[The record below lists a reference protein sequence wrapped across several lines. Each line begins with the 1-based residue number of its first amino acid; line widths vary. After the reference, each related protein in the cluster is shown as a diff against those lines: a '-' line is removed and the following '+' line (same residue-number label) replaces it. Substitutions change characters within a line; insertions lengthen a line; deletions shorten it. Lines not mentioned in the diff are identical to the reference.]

1 MEVTVMSM
9 FVVESSG
16 ESWLMFGRMSSGGGR
31 KNGGGIEG
39 GSSLELLQLFMGSY
53 QIRIG

>member
-16 ESWLMFGRMSSGGGR
+16 ESWLMFGRMSGGGGR

-39 GSSLELLQLFMGSY
+39 RLSYCNYSWGRTKLELGD
-53 QIRIG
+53 